1 MPLDRTW
8 FGAVAVKYA
17 PAEHHCLRSFYA
29 AVVRGALVALTQRM
43 QRVLPV
49 FKLDALLLLVRPV
62 KSHRVMARLRTNV
75 LYKRPHPRQSA
86 GSGVGN

>member
-1 MPLDRTW
+1 MRQQSII
-8 FGAVAVKYA
+8 A
-17 PAEHHCLRSFYA
+17 YA
-29 AVVRGALVALTQRM
+29 ASMRLVVRGALVALTQRM

-49 FKLDALLLLVRPV
+49 FKLDALWLLVRPV

-75 LYKRPHPRQSA
+75 LYKRLHPRQSA